1 MESLQHAPQAITRT
15 RRQSTISAKMPRPR
29 TVAKSFRINEEALEA
44 LQEEATR
51 QNISVNTLVNQLLL
65 DYAEFGRFVQRANAV
80 RLTRRTFEE
89 ILNIAPEEGL
99 SKAGHAAGKSAP
111 GAIITSKWGKLNMD
125 NVIGFVRDLSTYAN
139 LFEYYEKEEN
149 GHWTIT
155 LVHEMG
161 PKWSAF
167 IAHYISEAFVAAGT
181 QPKMK
186 TSDRAVIFTL

>member
-1 MESLQHAPQAITRT
+1 
-15 RRQSTISAKMPRPR
+15 MPRAK
-29 TVAKSFRINEEALEA
+29 TIAKSFRINEEALEA
-44 LQEEATR
+44 LQEEAGR

-65 DYAEFGRFVQRANAV
+65 DYAEFGRFVIRANAI
-80 RLTRRTFEE
+80 RLTRKTFEE
-89 ILNIAPEEGL
+89 ILKIAPEDGL
-99 SKAGHAAGKSAP
+99 GKAGQSAGRSAP
-111 GAIITSKWGKLNMD
+111 GAIITSKWGKLNVD

-149 GHWTIT
+149 GHYTIT
-155 LVHEMG
+155 LVHELG

-167 IAHYISEAFVAAGT
+167 LAQYLAEAFVAAGS